1 MGGRVSGVSPRDE
14 KIVARISWLRA
25 VRPYQTKDAGD
36 AVTATADRH
45 ASKQQ
50 LAV

>member
-1 MGGRVSGVSPRDE
+1 MSGESPREE
-14 KIVARISWLRA
+14 KVA
-25 VRPYQTKDAGD
+25 VRNSRARTVRPFQTTDAGD